1 MNVTV
6 QGNRLSIA
14 FRYDLKL
21 IEIVKTLPDRAY
33 NHKQLPGVWSV
44 PATPFHC
51 AQVIQTLTPAGFYID
66 PKVEKCADTKA
77 DKPKLRN
84 LPKSLFPYQKEAVEF
99 AHAGRGRARQQR

>member
-1 MNVTV
+1 MNVTQ

-14 FRYDLKL
+14 FRYDLRL
-21 IEIVKTLPDRAY
+21 IEIVKTLPDRTF

-51 AQVIQTLTPAGFYID
+51 QQVIEKLTPIGFFID
-66 PKVEKCADTKA
+66 SKVEQCADAKA

-84 LPKSLFPYQKEAVEF
+84 LPKGLFP
-99 AHAGRGRARQQR
+99 